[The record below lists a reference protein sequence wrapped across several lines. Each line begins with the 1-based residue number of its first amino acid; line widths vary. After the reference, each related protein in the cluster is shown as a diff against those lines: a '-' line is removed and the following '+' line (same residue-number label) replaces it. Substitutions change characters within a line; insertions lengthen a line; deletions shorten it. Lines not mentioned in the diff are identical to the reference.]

1 MYYDQLYPN
10 FFFFIACIV
19 LQHVKWFPNHA
30 YTVLNKI
37 VIYVCLPALA
47 LYYIPKSIGA
57 RITYPIG
64 VAWIGFSVVFV
75 FSVLGK
81 RLGWSKKLIGC
92 LILTAGL
99 GNTSFGFPIIE
110 ALYMKKV

>member
-10 FFFFIACIV
+10 FCFFIIGIV

-47 LYYIPKSIGA
+47 LYYIPKINWVRNYSILL
-57 RITYPIG
+57 
-64 VAWIGFSVVFV
+64 VAWIG
-75 FSVLGK
+75 L
-81 RLGWSKKLIGC
+81 
-92 LILTAGL
+92 
-99 GNTSFGFPIIE
+99 
-110 ALYMKKV
+110 